1 MLTGDYFLAV
11 EVLSWPGLATYSLL
25 FFLELETRRDTPT
38 GMTLHPTAER
48 SFGAFGGRR
57 E

>member
-1 MLTGDYFLAV
+1 MTGDYFLAV